1 MGHDQRAVLHPP
13 CAGSV
18 RVDGRDKGDGD
29 GVVFCYVLN
38 GVCKNAIWISD
49 GNGRTVVLNAVDF
62 VIRIGGNGD
71 LGRAAVFYAGRVNG
85 HIAAR
90 AALADA
96 GGDGVGQLLEGDGNG
111 AVPFDGVGVGTVCP
125 GQRAPVCGDAFDLPA
140 FLRQDGEGEH
150 GALLDRV
157 AAAFYG
163 GAVHGDCAALADAG
177 GDGVENGVGVPAVIG
192 PAGRTG

>member
-1 MGHDQRAVLHPP
+1 M
-13 CAGSV
+13 
-18 RVDGRDKGDGD
+18 
-29 GVVFCYVLN
+29 VFCYVLN
-38 GVCKNAIWISD
+38 SVCKNFIWLSD
-49 GNGRTVVLNAVDF
+49 GNGRVVVLNAVDF

-71 LGRAAVFYAGRVNG
+71 VGRVAVFYAGRVNG
-85 HIAAR
+85 RHAAR
-90 AALADA
+90 AAHR

-125 GQRAPVCGDAFDLPA
+125 GQRALVCGDAFDLPA

-177 GDGVENGVGVPAVIG
+177 GDGVENGVGVPAVIAAAVIG